1 MALDAKAETFM
12 GLSGLGDL
20 VLTATGDLSRNRRV
34 GLALAQ
40 GKSLQ
45 QAVEELGHVAEG
57 VYCARTVLQRSR
69 SLDIEMPITEC
80 VVDLLDGRIR
90 PEQAVSR
97 LMGREP
103 GSELA

>member
-1 MALDAKAETFM
+1 MRVPPPRQRPRRQRRAATAKPE
-12 GLSGLGDL
+12 
-20 VLTATGDLSRNRRV
+20 
-34 GLALAQ
+34 ALAQ